1 MRKFLTFIPILL
13 LSTLSCLNPGRDNP
27 NDPENEDMAYL
38 GGTDIGIDD
47 NPIFGASIKLLQDDH
62 IVEETQSDE
71 EGWYEFVGVEPGNY
85 DLIAEAHLYTTVDI
99 HGVHLPEGGWNDT
112 FDLYFKEIFF
122 DFENVPVGSQNIP
135 MWTVQAGDWRV
146 IQDTSGPAFHTV
158 PNVYEA
164 EIATGAAYCLT
175 DYKLYDFFCEVS
187 MKAEDINPA
196 GWQMGIYFRYL
207 DPNNYYRLR
216 ISDLGPH
223 TIVINKVVGGN
234 NTTLFT
240 DASPINK
247 NTWYEI
253 RVSCLQESITC
264 TVSDGQGLDIT
275 EVIMDNDLDHGKIGM
290 LMINPG
296 LIHFDDVKIRIGE

>member
-13 LSTLSCLNPGRDNP
+13 LSTMSCLNPERDNP
-27 NDPENEDMAYL
+27 YDPNNPGKVYL
-38 GGTDIGIDD
+38 GGTVYGINHHSID
-47 NPIFGASIKLLQDDH
+47 GAAIKLIQDSD
-62 IVEETQSDE
+62 IVEETQSDGD
-71 EGWYEFVGVEPGNY
+71 GWYEFTGVDPGIY
-85 DLIAEAHLYTTVDI
+85 RLIAEFHLYTPLDIYPVD
-99 HGVHLPEGGWNDT
+99 LPAWAEIDT
-112 FDLYFKEIFF
+112 FDLYFQEIFF
-122 DFENVPVGSQNIP
+122 DFENDPIGSQNIP

-175 DYKLYDFFCEVS
+175 DYELYDFFCEVS

-207 DPNNYYRLR
+207 NPNNYYRLR

-223 TIVINKVVGGN
+223 TIVINKVVGGD

-247 NTWYEI
+247 NTWYKI
-253 RVSCLQESITC
+253 RVSCLQKSITC

-275 EVIMDNDLDHGKIGM
+275 KVIMDNDFDHGKIGI
-290 LMINPG
+290 LSINPG